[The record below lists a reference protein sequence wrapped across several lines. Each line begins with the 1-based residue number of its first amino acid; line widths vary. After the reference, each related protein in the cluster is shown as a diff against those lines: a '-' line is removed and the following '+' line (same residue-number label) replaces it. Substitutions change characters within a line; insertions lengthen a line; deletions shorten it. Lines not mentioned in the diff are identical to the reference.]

1 MNILDWALII
11 AVILFAWAGWRQGF
25 VAGVLSF
32 AGFLGGG
39 LLAAFVLPDLIV
51 GWMGPGVPTALVVG
65 FSILAAAILGQAVLS
80 ILGRSLRRAITWHP
94 ARFVDRLLGAALNV
108 LALAVVA
115 WIIATAIGFLPQTP
129 ITSQVRDSRVL
140 VTLDGLIPDEV
151 RNAFG
156 TLRDAVGQTAVPRVF
171 AGLSEI
177 TGPDVAPPDPAS
189 VEATG
194 VERVRGAIVRV
205 EGAAPECAST
215 VSGSGFVFA
224 GEYVLTNAHVV
235 AGVADPTVQV
245 RNSGPRID
253 ATVVAFDPKLDAAV
267 LHAPGL
273 DAAPLDFATGAPASG
288 DPAVVAGFP
297 GGGRFVAQPV
307 RIRATVNARG
317 DDIYGE
323 AGVEREVYSFRG
335 EIAPGDSGAPL
346 LALDG
351 SVYGMV
357 FGAGIQNRTT
367 GYAITGPQ
375 LLGIATEGV
384 GATEPVD
391 VGSCRIRD

>member
-1 MNILDWALII
+1 MNILDWALIL
-11 AVILFAWAGWRQGF
+11 ATILFALAGWRQGF

-51 GWMGPGVPTALVVG
+51 QRMGPGVPTALVVG
-65 FSILAAAILGQAVLS
+65 FSILIAAILGQVVLS
-80 ILGRSLRRAITWHP
+80 IIGRSLRRAITWHP
-94 ARFVDRLLGAALNV
+94 AKFVDRLLGAALNV
-108 LALAVVA
+108 LALAIVA
-115 WIIATAIGFLPQTP
+115 WIIATAIGFLPKTP
-129 ITSQVRDSRVL
+129 ITGQVRESKVL
-140 VTLDGLIPDEV
+140 VGLDQAIPDEV

-156 TLRDAVGQTAVPRVF
+156 ALRDAVGQTAVPRVF

-177 TGPDVAPPDPAS
+177 TGPDVPPPDPTSAEAS
-189 VEATG
+189 G
-194 VERVRGAIVRV
+194 VARVRGAIVRV
-205 EGAAPECAST
+205 TGSAPACSSA
-215 VSGSGFVFA
+215 VSGTGFVFA
-224 GEYVLTNAHVV
+224 RDYVMTNAHVI
-235 AGVADPTVQV
+235 AGIPDPTVQV
-245 RNSGPRID
+245 GNGRPLVS

-273 DAAPLDFATGAPASG
+273 DAAPLDFADDAPQSG

-307 RIRATVNARG
+307 RVRATVTARG
-317 DDIYGE
+317 DDIYGD
-323 AGVEREVYSFRG
+323 AGVAREVYSFRG
-335 EIAPGDSGAPL
+335 AIAPGDSGAPL

-351 SVYGMV
+351 DVYGLV
-357 FGAGIQNRTT
+357 FGAGIQDGST

-384 GATEPVD
+384 DATDPVD

>member
-1 MNILDWALII
+1 MNILDWAL
-11 AVILFAWAGWRQGF
+11 VIVTVVFAFAGWRQGF

-51 GWMGPGVPTALVVG
+51 DRMGTGVPTAIAVG
-65 FSILAAAILGQAVLS
+65 LGILASAVLGQVVLS
-80 ILGRSLRRAITWHP
+80 ILGRSLRRSITWHP

-108 LALAVVA
+108 LALAIVA

-129 ITSQVRDSRVL
+129 ITGQIRDSRVL

-177 TGPDVAPPDPAS
+177 TGPDVAPPDPSSAEAS
-189 VEATG
+189 G
-194 VERVRGAIVRV
+194 VERVRGAIVRI
-205 EGAAPECAST
+205 EGSAPACGST

-224 GEYVLTNAHVV
+224 SEYVLTNAHVV
-235 AGVADPTVQV
+235 AGIADPTVQV
-245 RNSGPRID
+245 RSSAALID

-273 DAAPLDFATGAPASG
+273 DAAPLDFATGAPDSG

-307 RIRATVNARG
+307 RVRATVTARG
-317 DDIYGE
+317 DDIYGN

-351 SVYGMV
+351 TVYGMV
-357 FGAGIQNRTT
+357 FGAGIENRTT

-384 GATEPVD
+384 GATDPVD